1 MLAVTIGIPRPN
13 WSDLGV
19 EKMVSSLANEA
30 PGLNLVTTEQEL
42 NAALLDQIQQLGQ
55 QEVLRF
61 WERLPADDQEN
72 LARQLA
78 SLDWDFVR
86 DYAAE
91 HPPAEAQLSA
101 DSLITPPSRSIHWP
115 NSPAEQHS
123 WSQAAEEGRDF
134 LQSGR
139 IAVVVVAGGI
149 ATRLGTPY
157 PKGMFPI
164 GPISGRSLFHLLA
177 EQVLALSQRYQVDI
191 PYLIMTSEATHVAT
205 ERWFEQHQWFGL
217 DPKNV
222 FLFQQG
228 TVPAFDST
236 SGKLLMSSESSLAL
250 NPDGHGGLPFAMS
263 RAGLFKELLNR
274 GIETLFYHQVDNPLV
289 HICDPAFIGLH
300 LRHAAEVSVKFVS
313 KQTPDER
320 VGLLV
325 EIDGRPRMI
334 EYSDLPESLGALQ
347 DRDGKLK
354 LRAGNTGIHL
364 FQRTF
369 LERIASQPASL
380 PWHTVH
386 KKVAYVDAEGTLVH
400 PESEN
405 ALKYER
411 FIFDSFSI
419 AKSVLAVE
427 TLRETEFA
435 PLKNAEGECSADAV
449 KQAIIAATATRLRS
463 AGVTVKDGTA
473 VEIENVAPD
482 DVLTFESSCPRQ
494 IDQPTLF
501 HGTHRAAGFPFVR
514 LQIQK

>member
-1 MLAVTIGIPRPN
+1 MSHRRHVLFVGPNRLRSGI
-13 WSDLGV
+13 
-19 EKMVSSLANEA
+19 
-30 PGLNLVTTEQEL
+30 
-42 NAALLDQIQQLGQ
+42 
-55 QEVLRF
+55 
-61 WERLPADDQEN
+61 
-72 LARQLA
+72 
-78 SLDWDFVR
+78 
-86 DYAAE
+86 
-91 HPPAEAQLSA
+91 
-101 DSLITPPSRSIHWP
+101 
-115 NSPAEQHS
+115 
-123 WSQAAEEGRDF
+123 AEEGRDF
-134 LQSGR
+134 LQSGH
-139 IAVVVVAGGI
+139 IAVVVVAGGM
-149 ATRLGTPY
+149 ATRLGTSQ

-177 EQVLALSQRYQVDI
+177 EQVLALSQRYEIEI
-191 PYLIMTSEATHVAT
+191 PYLVMTSEATHAAT
-205 ERWFEQHQWFGL
+205 EQWFEQQHWFGL

-228 TVPAFDST
+228 TAPAFDST
-236 SGKLLMSSESSLAL
+236 TGKLLMSTESSLAL

-263 RAGLFKELLNR
+263 RAGLFKELQHR

-325 EIDGRPRMI
+325 EIDGRTRMI
-334 EYSDLPESLGALQ
+334 EYSDLPESLGALK
-347 DRDGKLK
+347 DRDGKLQ

-386 KKVAYVDAEGTLVH
+386 KKVPYVDAEGTLIQ

-427 TLRETEFA
+427 TLREVEFA
-435 PLKNAEGECSADAV
+435 PLKNAEGECSADEV

-463 AGVTVKDGTA
+463 AGVTVTEGTA
-473 VEIENVAPD
+473 VEIANVAPD
-482 DVLTFESSCPRQ
+482 DALTFEAGCPRR
-494 IDQPTLF
+494 IDQPALF
-501 HGTHRAAGFPFVR
+501 HGTRRAAGFPFVR
-514 LQIQK
+514 LQVQK

>member
-1 MLAVTIGIPRPN
+1 MTSA
-13 WSDLGV
+13 
-19 EKMVSSLANEA
+19 LANEA
-30 PGLNLVTTEQEL
+30 TELNLVTAGHEL
-42 NAALLDQIQQLGQ
+42 PAGLLDQIKELNQQD
-55 QEVLRF
+55 VLRF
-61 WERLPADDQEN
+61 WERLPADDREK

-78 SLDWDFVR
+78 RLDWDFVK

-91 HPPAEAQLSA
+91 RPSAEAQLSA
-101 DSLITPPSRSIHWP
+101 DSHVTPPSRSIRWP
-115 NSPAEQHS
+115 ESTAERQS
-123 WSQAAEEGRDF
+123 WSEAAEEGRDF

-139 IAVVVVAGGI
+139 IAVVVVAGGMG
-149 ATRLGTPY
+149 TRLGTSQ

-177 EQVLALSQRYQVDI
+177 EQVLALSQRYEIEI
-191 PYLIMTSEATHVAT
+191 PYLIMTSEATHAMT
-205 ERWFEQHQWFGL
+205 ERWFEQQHWFGL
-217 DPKNV
+217 DPKTV

-228 TVPAFDST
+228 TVPAFDVT
-236 SGKLLMSSESSLAL
+236 TGKLLMRSESSLAL
-250 NPDGHGGLPFAMS
+250 NPDGHGGLPIAML
-263 RAGLFKELLNR
+263 RAGLFKELQNR

-300 LRHAAEVSVKFVS
+300 LRNAAEVSVKFVG

-334 EYSDLPESLGALQ
+334 EYSDLPESLGALR
-347 DRDGKLK
+347 DRDGKLQ

-380 PWHTVH
+380 PWHPVH

-400 PESEN
+400 PEHEN

-449 KQAIIAATATRLRS
+449 KQAIITATATRLRS
-463 AGVTVKDGTA
+463 AGATVTDGTA
-473 VEIENVAPD
+473 VEIANVAPD
-482 DVLTFESSCPRQ
+482 DALTFESGCPRQ

-501 HGTHRAAGFPFVR
+501 HGTRRAAGFPLVR
-514 LQIQK
+514 LQVQK

>member
-1 MLAVTIGIPRPN
+1 MTSVVAT
-13 WSDLGV
+13 
-19 EKMVSSLANEA
+19 ETTE
-30 PGLNLVTTEQEL
+30 LNLITGEHEL
-42 NAALLDQIQQLGQ
+42 PAGLLDQIQQLDQ
-55 QEVLRF
+55 QDVLRF
-61 WERLPADDQEN
+61 WERLPAADQEK

-78 SLDWDFVR
+78 RLDWDFVKE
-86 DYAAE
+86 YAAE

-101 DSLITPPSRSIHWP
+101 DSRVTAPSRSIRWP
-115 NSPAEQHS
+115 ESTSERHS
-123 WSQAAEEGRDF
+123 WSEAAEEGRDF

-139 IAVVVVAGGI
+139 IAVVVVAGGM
-149 ATRLGTPY
+149 ATRLGTSQ

-164 GPISGRSLFHLLA
+164 GPISGRSLFHLLS
-177 EQVLALSQRYQVDI
+177 EQVLALSQRYQIEI
-191 PYLIMTSEATHVAT
+191 PYLIMTSEATHAAT
-205 ERWFEQHQWFGL
+205 EQWFEQQHWFGL

-228 TVPAFDST
+228 TAPAFDST
-236 SGKLLMSSESSLAL
+236 TGKLLMSSESSLAL

-263 RAGLFKELLNR
+263 RAGLFKELQNR

-289 HICDPAFIGLH
+289 HVCDPAFIGLH

-325 EIDGRPRMI
+325 EIDGRTHMI

-347 DRDGKLK
+347 DRDGKLQ

-427 TLRETEFA
+427 TPRETEFA
-435 PLKNAEGECSADAV
+435 PLKNAEGECSADEV
-449 KQAIIAATATRLRS
+449 KRAIIAATISRLRS
-463 AGVTVKDGTA
+463 AGVTVTDGTA
-473 VEIENVAPD
+473 VEIANIAPD
-482 DVLTFESSCPRQ
+482 DALTFEAGCPRQ

-501 HGTHRAAGFPFVR
+501 IGTRRAAGFPFVR

>member
-1 MLAVTIGIPRPN
+1 MSSAV
-13 WSDLGV
+13 
-19 EKMVSSLANEA
+19 ANEST
-30 PGLNLVTTEQEL
+30 GLNLVSADHEL
-42 NAALLDQIQQLGQ
+42 SAALLDHIQQLNQG
-55 QEVLRF
+55 EVLRF
-61 WERLPADDQEN
+61 WERLSADDRGH
-72 LARQLA
+72 LAHQLA
-78 SLDWDFVR
+78 QLDWDFVEGH
-86 DYAAE
+86 ATE
-91 HPPAEAQLSA
+91 HAPADTQLSV
-101 DSLITPPSRSIHWP
+101 DSHVTAPSHSIRWP
-115 NSPAEQHS
+115 ESPAERHS
-123 WSQAAEEGRDF
+123 WSEAAEEGRDF

-139 IAVVVVAGGI
+139 IAVVVVAGGV
-149 ATRLGTPY
+149 ATRLGTSY

-177 EQVLALSQRYQVDI
+177 EQVLALSQRYQIEI

-205 ERWFEQHQWFGL
+205 EQWFEQQHWFGL

-222 FLFQQG
+222 SLFQQG

-236 SGKLLMSSESSLAL
+236 TGKLLMSSESSLAL

-263 RAGLFKELLNR
+263 RAGLFKELQDR

-289 HICDPAFIGLH
+289 HVCDPAFIGLH
-300 LRHAAEVSVKFVS
+300 LRHAAEVSVKFVG

-325 EIDGRPRMI
+325 EIDGRTRMI
-334 EYSDLPESLGALQ
+334 EYSDLPESLGTLQ
-347 DRDGKLK
+347 DRDGKLQ

-369 LERIASQPASL
+369 LERIAAQPASL

-386 KKVAYVDAEGTLVH
+386 KKVAYLDAEGTLVH

-435 PLKNAEGECSADAV
+435 PLKNAEGECSADIV

-463 AGVTVKDGTA
+463 AGVTVTDGTA
-473 VEIENVAPD
+473 VEIANVSPD
-482 DVLTFESSCPRQ
+482 DALTFEAGCPRQ
-494 IDQPTLF
+494 INQPTLF
-501 HGTHRAAGFPFVR
+501 NGIRRAAGFPFVR